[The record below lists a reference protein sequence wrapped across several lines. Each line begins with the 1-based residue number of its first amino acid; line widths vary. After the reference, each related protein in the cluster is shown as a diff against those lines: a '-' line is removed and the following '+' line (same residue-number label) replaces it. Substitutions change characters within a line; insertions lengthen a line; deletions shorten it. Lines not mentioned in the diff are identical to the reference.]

1 MEGAFFLHRRE
12 RAHEGA
18 HLATSLA
25 RILAAMATSKK
36 TTKKATAAKP
46 AAKKTAT
53 ATKTATAKTAT
64 AKPAVATPAKA
75 SKPLEVGA
83 TAPDFS
89 LPGDDGKTHSLSA
102 LRGHQVVVYFYPKDD
117 TPGCTLEAQQFRDAS
132 KDLAKRGAKVFGV
145 SRDSIAAHCRF
156 RDKYSLDFPLLSD
169 PEAKTIAA
177 YGAWGEKNM
186 YGNVSM
192 GIVRTTVVDDENGK
206 VKRVFPRVK
215 VKDHVADVL
224 AALDA

>member
-1 MEGAFFLHRRE
+1 VA
-12 RAHEGA
+12 
-18 HLATSLA
+18 
-25 RILAAMATSKK
+25 K
-36 TTKKATAAKP
+36 AKP
-46 AAKKTAT
+46 PLPSPEVSSAPKLGAA
-53 ATKTATAKTAT
+53 
-64 AKPAVATPAKA
+64 
-75 SKPLEVGA
+75 
-83 TAPDFS
+83 APDFS
-89 LPGDDGKTHSLSA
+89 LPGDDGKTHTLA
-102 LRGHQVVVYFYPKDD
+102 EHRGHPVVVYFYPKDD
-117 TPGCTLEAQQFRDAS
+117 TPGCTLEAQQFRDARAA
-132 KDLAKRGAKVFGV
+132 LAKRKAVVFGI

-192 GIVRTTVVDDENGK
+192 GIIRTTVVVDAAGN

-215 VKDHVADVL
+215 VKEHVEAVI